1 MNPMNAPFKIGY
13 SFGKTMVF
21 KLGRHEGSEGH
32 PVNFERTGEFHQMKQ
47 QFTDPSQQALFV
59 EGYRSAWKSP
69 PKPR

>member
-1 MNPMNAPFKIGY
+1 MNPMNAPFTTGY
-13 SFGKTMVF
+13 SFGKAMLF